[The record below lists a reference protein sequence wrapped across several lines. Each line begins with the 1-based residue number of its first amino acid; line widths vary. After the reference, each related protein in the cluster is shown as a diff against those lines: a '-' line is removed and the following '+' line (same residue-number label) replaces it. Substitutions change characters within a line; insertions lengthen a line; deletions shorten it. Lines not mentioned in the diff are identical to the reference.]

1 MFRHVFVLVLLAIS
15 IVPSLAA
22 DLRQAAPR
30 DFTAR
35 KPLVLAQFFPQRN
48 ASPTIQYPQQQTQP
62 APQFTPA
69 PAATPVPSVSKPVRT
84 TRRAA
89 PKPKRRETTDSD
101 ENTKKD
107 AEPAGQSEKL
117 SVQITDGPKGESG
130 EGLSKMVKALEKE
143 KEEARKRQAE
153 GDKAADDATTAVAGF
168 LRAANAG
175 KYSDAFSYL
184 TPELQKYFQ
193 SEISAVNGSLK
204 TVLDEVTRRGDI
216 LSVTYVN
223 AAVLGEG
230 AVIDA
235 EITFGSGSPEKRSFD
250 VIKLKPAGWKI
261 ILPVAPRASTNT
273 GNDHAVAERRSP
285 PPAPTVEPP
294 SMPSS
299 AASPAGSRG
308 LNPFASTPVA
318 TPTASMTPL
327 PPTPAAS
334 VPETSGISAKDKS
347 VSLAV
352 SDAPWKQ

>member
-1 MFRHVFVLVLLAIS
+1 MFRNVFVLVLLATG

-22 DLRQAAPR
+22 DLRQAASG
-30 DFTAR
+30 DFSAR
-35 KPLVLAQFFPQRN
+35 RPLVLAQFFPQRN
-48 ASPTIQYPQQQTQP
+48 ASPTIQYPQQQQNQP
-62 APQFTPA
+62 APQFSPS
-69 PAATPVPSVSKPVRT
+69 PAATPVPTVSKPVRT
-84 TRRAA
+84 TRRPAA
-89 PKPKRRETTDSD
+89 KPKRRENSASSD
-101 ENTKKD
+101 NAKKD
-107 AEPAGQSEKL
+107 EESGQSDKL
-117 SVQITDGPKGESG
+117 SVQITDGPRAESG

-143 KEEARKRQAE
+143 KEEARRRQAE

-175 KYSDAFSYL
+175 KYSDAFAYL

-261 ILPVAPRASTNT
+261 ILPVAPRPSLNT
-273 GNDHAVAERRSP
+273 GSDHAVAERHTAP
-285 PPAPTVEPP
+285 APPAEPP
-294 SMPSS
+294 SIPS
-299 AASPAGSRG
+299 AASAGTRG
-308 LNPFASTPVA
+308 HNPFASTPVA

-327 PPTPAAS
+327 PPTPSAS
-334 VPETSGISAKDKS
+334 VPETSGISGTKDKS